1 MAAFRILGEKL
12 QADHRQSI
20 NLSVINKWA
29 NDHLREVREYMDSVF
44 SGLDKTRKGV
54 RKNICSLIKN

>member
-29 NDHLREVREYMDSVF
+29 NHHLREVREYMDSVF

-54 RKNICSLIKN
+54 EK